1 MNIWQ
6 GALEKI
12 EKNIDPRTFENWF
25 LPIKLVSMDQETIEI
40 EVPNKFFKDWFC
52 ENYLPLIKDAI
63 FAFNNKEC
71 SFKFSYSEQKRGS
84 RPQNYNKFTAI
95 KTSPPLRGSSIGD
108 PLNQNYSFENFVVGN
123 SNQFANA
130 ASLAVATDPAK
141 AYNPLFIYGGVGLGK
156 THLLNAIGNF
166 ITNKSIQ
173 ICYVSSENFMN
184 ELINSI
190 RYDRMTIFREKF
202 RNIGV
207 LLIDDIQFIAGKE
220 RTQEEFFHTFNS
232 LYESQKQIVVTS
244 DKFPK
249 EIPHLEER
257 LRSRFEWGLIADIQP
272 PETETK
278 IAILKNK
285 AYSNNIPLPDDV
297 AFFLAENIKSNIRE
311 LEGSLIRIGA
321 FASLTESEITLNIAK
336 EVLKEIISNKNKEVS
351 VDTIQKAVAGFFKI
365 KVSDLNS
372 NKKLKTFSLPRHIA
386 MYLSRK
392 LTNLSFP
399 EIGTSFGGKDHS
411 TVIYAVNKIDKQIE
425 SDNFIKE
432 AVNSI
437 KAKLE

>member
-1 MNIWQ
+1 
-6 GALEKI
+6 
-12 EKNIDPRTFENWF
+12 
-25 LPIKLVSMDQETIEI
+25 
-40 EVPNKFFKDWFC
+40 
-52 ENYLPLIKDAI
+52 
-63 FAFNNKEC
+63 
-71 SFKFSYSEQKRGS
+71 
-84 RPQNYNKFTAI
+84 
-95 KTSPPLRGSSIGD
+95 
-108 PLNQNYSFENFVVGN
+108 VVGN
-123 SNQFANA
+123 SNQFAHA
-130 ASLAVATDPAK
+130 ASLAVATNPAR

-190 RYDRMTIFREKF
+190 RYDRMVTFREKF
-202 RNIGV
+202 RGIEA

-244 DKFPK
+244 DRFPK
-249 EIPHLEER
+249 EIPSLEER

-297 AFFLAENIKSNIRE
+297 AFFLAENIKTNIRE

-321 FASLTESEITLNIAK
+321 FASLTESEINLNIAK
-336 EVLKEIISNKNKEVS
+336 EVLKEIISNKSKDIS
-351 VDTIQKAVAGFFKI
+351 IDAIQKAVAGFFKI

-372 NKKLKTFSLPRHIA
+372 NKKLKIFTLPRQVA

-399 EIGTSFGGKDHS
+399 EIGVSFGGKDHS
-411 TVIYAVNKIDKQIE
+411 TVIYAVNKIDKQIK
-425 SDNFIKE
+425 SDSFIKE

-437 KAKLE
+437 KSKLE

>member
-1 MNIWQ
+1 MDIWQ

-25 LPIKLVSMDQETIEI
+25 LPIKLVSIEQETIEI
-40 EVPNKFFKDWFC
+40 EVPNKFFKDWFY
-52 ENYLPLIKDAI
+52 ENYLPLIKEAI
-63 FAFNNKEC
+63 STFSDKQYA
-71 SFKFSYSEQKRGS
+71 FKFSYSKQKKGA
-84 RPQNYNKFTAI
+84 RPTHNNKSIAT
-95 KTSPPLRGSSIGD
+95 KVSPPLCSSSIGD
-108 PLNQNYSFENFVVGN
+108 SLNQNYSFENFVVGN
-123 SNQFANA
+123 SNQFAHA
-130 ASLAVATDPAK
+130 ASLAVATNPAK

-190 RYDRMTIFREKF
+190 RYDKMVTFREKF
-202 RNIGV
+202 RGIEV

-249 EIPHLEER
+249 EIPSLEER

-297 AFFLAENIKSNIRE
+297 AFFLAENIKTNIRE

-321 FASLTESEITLNIAK
+321 FASLTESEINLNIAK
-336 EVLKEIISNKNKEVS
+336 EVLKEIISNKNKEVNI
-351 VDTIQKAVAGFFKI
+351 DAIQKAVAYFFKI
-365 KVSDLNS
+365 KVSDLTS
-372 NKKLKTFSLPRHIA
+372 NKKLKIFTLPRQVA

-392 LTNLSFP
+392 LTSLSFP
-399 EIGTSFGGKDHS
+399 EIGVSFGGKDHS

-425 SDNFIKE
+425 SDNSIKE
-432 AVNSI
+432 AVNYI
-437 KAKLE
+437 KSKLE

>member
-1 MNIWQ
+1 MDIWR

-25 LPIKLVSMDQETIEI
+25 FPIKLVSMDQETIEI
-40 EVPNKFFKDWFC
+40 EVPNKFFKDWFY
-52 ENYLPLIKDAI
+52 ENYLPLIKEAI
-63 FAFNNKEC
+63 STFTNKEYT
-71 SFKFSYSEQKRGS
+71 FKFSYSKQKRGS
-84 RPQNYNKFTAI
+84 RTHNNKSLATKA
-95 KTSPPLRGSSIGD
+95 SPPLCGSSIGD

-123 SNQFANA
+123 SNQFAHA
-130 ASLAVATDPAK
+130 ASLAVATNPAK

-190 RYDRMTIFREKF
+190 RYDKMAIFREKF
-202 RNIGV
+202 RGIEV

-249 EIPHLEER
+249 EIPSLEER

-285 AYSNNIPLPDDV
+285 ACSNNIPLPDDV
-297 AFFLAENIKSNIRE
+297 AFFLAENIKTNIRE

-321 FASLTESEITLNIAK
+321 FASLTESEINLNIAK
-336 EVLKEIISNKNKEVS
+336 EVLKEIISNKNKEVNI
-351 VDTIQKAVAGFFKI
+351 DTIQKAVAYFFKI

-372 NKKLKTFSLPRHIA
+372 NKKLKIFTLPRQIA

-392 LTNLSFP
+392 LTNHSFP
-399 EIGTSFGGKDHS
+399 EIGVSFGGKDHS

-425 SDNFIKE
+425 SDSSIKE

>member
-1 MNIWQ
+1 MDIWQ
-6 GALEKI
+6 GALETI

-25 LPIKLVSMDQETIEI
+25 IPIKLISMDQESIEI
-40 EVPNKFFKDWFC
+40 EVPNKFFKDWFY
-52 ENYLPLIKDAI
+52 ENYLPLIKNAV
-63 FAFNNKEC
+63 FAFTNKEYT
-71 SFKFSYSEQKRGS
+71 FKFSCSKQKRGS
-84 RPQNYNKFTAI
+84 RPHNYNKSIAT
-95 KTSPPLRGSSIGD
+95 KVSLPLRGSSIGD

-123 SNQFANA
+123 SNQFAHA
-130 ASLAVATDPAK
+130 ASLAVATNPAK

-190 RYDRMTIFREKF
+190 RYDKMVIFREKF
-202 RNIGV
+202 RGIEV

-249 EIPHLEER
+249 EIPYLEER

-272 PETETK
+272 PEIETK

-321 FASLTESEITLNIAK
+321 FASLTESEINLNIAK
-336 EVLKEIISNKNKEVS
+336 EVLKEIILNKKKEVS
-351 VDTIQKAVAGFFKI
+351 IDTIQKAVASFFKI

-372 NKKLKTFSLPRHIA
+372 NKKLKIFTLPRQVA

-399 EIGTSFGGKDHS
+399 EIGISFGGKDHS
-411 TVIYAVNKIDKQIE
+411 TVIYSVNKINKQIE
-425 SDNFIKE
+425 SDSFIKE

>member
-1 MNIWQ
+1 MDIWR
-6 GALEKI
+6 GTLEKI

-40 EVPNKFFKDWFC
+40 EVPNKFFKDWFY
-52 ENYLPLIKDAI
+52 ENYLPLIKETMS
-63 FAFNNKEC
+63 AFSNKEYTL
-71 SFKFSYSEQKRGS
+71 KFSYSKQKRGS
-84 RPQNYNKFTAI
+84 RPHNNKSVAT
-95 KTSPPLRGSSIGD
+95 KVSPPLCGSSIGD

-123 SNQFANA
+123 SNQFAHA
-130 ASLAVATDPAK
+130 ASLAVATNPAR

-190 RYDRMTIFREKF
+190 RYDRMVTFREKF
-202 RNIGV
+202 RGIEA

-249 EIPHLEER
+249 EIPSLEER

-297 AFFLAENIKSNIRE
+297 AFFLAENIKTNIRE

-321 FASLTESEITLNIAK
+321 FASLTESEINLNIAK
-336 EVLKEIISNKNKEVS
+336 EVLKEIISNKSKDIS
-351 VDTIQKAVAGFFKI
+351 IDAIQKAVAGFFKI

-372 NKKLKTFSLPRHIA
+372 NKKLKIFTLPRQVA

-399 EIGTSFGGKDHS
+399 EIGVSFGGKDHS
-411 TVIYAVNKIDKQIE
+411 TVIYAVNKIDKQIK
-425 SDNFIKE
+425 SDSFIKE

-437 KAKLE
+437 KSKLE

>member
-1 MNIWQ
+1 MDIWQ
-6 GALEKI
+6 GVLETIEKI
-12 EKNIDPRTFENWF
+12 VDPRTFENWF
-25 LPIKLVSMDQETIEI
+25 MPIKLISMNQETIEI
-40 EVPNKFFKDWFC
+40 EVPNKFFKDWFS
-52 ENYLPLIKDAI
+52 ENYLPLIKNAVFTFTNREYI
-63 FAFNNKEC
+63 
-71 SFKFSYSEQKRGS
+71 FKFSCSKQKKGA
-84 RPQNYNKFTAI
+84 RPHNYNKSIATKI
-95 KTSPPLRGSSIGD
+95 SPLLRGSSIGD

-123 SNQFANA
+123 SNQFAHA
-130 ASLAVATDPAK
+130 ASLAVATNPAR

-190 RYDRMTIFREKF
+190 RYDRMATFREKF
-202 RNIGV
+202 RGIEV

-249 EIPHLEER
+249 EIPYLEER

-285 AYSNNIPLPDDV
+285 AYYNNIPLPDDV

-321 FASLTESEITLNIAK
+321 FASLTESEINLNIAK

-351 VDTIQKAVAGFFKI
+351 IDAIQKAVAYFFKI
-365 KVSDLNS
+365 RVSDLNS
-372 NKKLKTFSLPRHIA
+372 NKKLKIFTLPRQIA

-399 EIGTSFGGKDHS
+399 EIGISFGGKDHS
-411 TVIYAVNKIDKQIE
+411 TVIYSVNKIGKQIE
-425 SDNFIKE
+425 SDSLIKE

-437 KAKLE
+437 KAKIE